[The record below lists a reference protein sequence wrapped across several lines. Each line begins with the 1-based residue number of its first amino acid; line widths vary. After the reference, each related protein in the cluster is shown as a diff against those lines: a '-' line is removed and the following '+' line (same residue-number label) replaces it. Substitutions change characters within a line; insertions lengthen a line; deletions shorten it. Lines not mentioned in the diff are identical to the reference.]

1 MRHRLAAAIL
11 LASCGALAGWK
22 AHDVRDK
29 AACGYL
35 AKDLPAFKGYLQ
47 DLPAHEAP
55 IPPALLS
62 RIYACWAERHE
73 ALFGHDVRWTPVLR
87 LKDVRQ
93 LTRSDYLLAFELWG
107 TADKSLLIV
116 VDDADR
122 VERAYWYPYTL

>member
-11 LASCGALAGWK
+11 LASCAGLAGWK
-22 AHDVRDK
+22 ARDVRDK

-35 AKDLPAFKGYLQ
+35 TKDIPAFKGYLQ

-62 RIYACWAERHE
+62 TVYACWAERHDV
-73 ALFGHDVRWTPVLR
+73 LLGKDVRWTPVLR
-87 LKDVRQ
+87 LKDARQ
-93 LTRSDYLLAFELWG
+93 LTRSHYLLAFELWG
-107 TADKSLLIV
+107 TADKSLLVV

-122 VERAYWYPYTL
+122 AAGAYWYPYTI